1 MVLFRKFFERHF
13 IRGIPRDVEM
23 NLSRLAYQWEMR
35 INMAIEAMR
44 KQAITYVQ
52 EELTT
57 IEALLSKTEGQ
68 TDEIRRLISELQK
81 QSEYLAA

>member
-1 MVLFRKFFERHF
+1 
-13 IRGIPRDVEM
+13 
-23 NLSRLAYQWEMR
+23 
-35 INMAIEAMR
+35 MR

-68 TDEIRRLISELQK
+68 TDEILRLTSELQNNRNIWRLK
-81 QSEYLAA
+81 P

>member
-1 MVLFRKFFERHF
+1 
-13 IRGIPRDVEM
+13 
-23 NLSRLAYQWEMR
+23 
-35 INMAIEAMR
+35 MR

-68 TDEIRRLISELQK
+68 TDEILRLISELQK